1 MHNLQG
7 QFDGFQFLIKDLNS
21 TKDSTFRKAV
31 GIEFHIKG
39 PKYFMEFLPKH
50 TVFTCR
56 TEKSNCDL
64 VCLLL
69 PRCKNKLNISVGA
82 RPFDYTFPVQV
93 EYFYHGQKMAYFSPR
108 ECQTKTIFFITNFSS
123 IKHLHKWKIFKL
135 KFKLYFNKYS
145 PFIEGQNLEHS
156 AKYGYFF
163 VSFTGHFEHVK
174 IKFQASVYIFYK
186 MLDII
191 SLLYSVIHYIS
202 PQTFMFITRN

>member
-1 MHNLQG
+1 M
-7 QFDGFQFLIKDLNS
+7 
-21 TKDSTFRKAV
+21 
-31 GIEFHIKG
+31 
-39 PKYFMEFLPKH
+39 
-50 TVFTCR
+50 
-56 TEKSNCDL
+56 
-64 VCLLL
+64 CLLL
-69 PRCKNKLNISVGA
+69 LRCKNNLNISAGA

-93 EYFYHGQKMAYFSPR
+93 EYFYHGQKMAYLSPR

-163 VSFTGHFEHVK
+163 VSFTRYFEHVK